1 MNTNTKTEHL
11 RRTKILATL
20 GPATDEDK
28 VFNKMLKH
36 GLDVVRVNFS
46 HGVEKDHVDRIERVR
61 RLSREFGRTV
71 GILVDL
77 QGPKIRIGKF
87 SERKIT
93 LNETDEFVLDSSLE
107 GAVGDQH
114 HVGVT
119 YKSLAKDVKI
129 GDRLMLDDGLIEL
142 QVTAIDGLSVI
153 TEVIIGGV
161 LSDSKGLNLA
171 GGGLSAAALTEK
183 DKADILTAA
192 KVGADYLAVSFVTC
206 AADVELARK
215 LLREAGGQGLIVSKI
230 ERAEAVEQHVEIIDA
245 SDAMMIAR
253 GDLAVEIGD
262 AELPAIQKILINA
275 AREHNCVCITATQM
289 MQSMVESPIPTR
301 AEVLDV
307 ANAVMDGTDAVMLSA
322 ETAVG
327 AHPDKVIEAMARIC
341 LGAERHRL
349 SRTSRH
355 RVDEP
360 LNDVEESIAMGAMYI
375 ANHLGVRAI
384 LALTESGQTAK
395 LMSRISSGI
404 PIMALSRSA
413 ATVHRVTLYRGVYP
427 VLWDIDR
434 NSEVAPPFQAVE
446 VLRGLLK
453 LDSGDTVLITFGDL
467 EGVEGNTNTLKL
479 VTIP

>member
-1 MNTNTKTEHL
+1 MNTKFQTKNL
-11 RRTKILATL
+11 RRTKIVATL
-20 GPATDEDK
+20 GPATDDDD
-28 VFNKMLKH
+28 VFRRMLEH

-46 HGVEKDHVDRIERVR
+46 HGSAQDHLDRIERVR
-61 RLSREFGRTV
+61 RLSRETGQYV

-87 SERKIT
+87 KEGKIT
-93 LNETDEFVLDSSLE
+93 LHEADEFVLDAAL
-107 GAVGDQH
+107 GIDLGDQH
-114 HVGVT
+114 QVGIT
-119 YKSLAKDVKI
+119 YPPLANDVNA
-129 GDRLMLDDGLIEL
+129 GDRLLLDDGLIEL
-142 QVTAIDGLSVI
+142 MVTSTKGSKV
-153 TEVIIGGV
+153 TCKVTIGGV
-161 LSDSKGLNLA
+161 LSNSKGLNLA
-171 GGGLSAAALTEK
+171 GGGLSAAALTDK

-192 KVGADYLAVSFVTC
+192 KAGADYLAISFVTS

-215 LLREAGGQGLIVSKI
+215 LLREAGGQGSIVSKI
-230 ERAEAVEQHVEIIDA
+230 ERAEAVEKHAEIIDA
-245 SDAMMIAR
+245 SDAVMIAR

-262 AELPAIQKILINA
+262 AELPAIQKILVDA
-275 AREHNCVCITATQM
+275 ARERNCICITATQM
-289 MQSMVESPIPTR
+289 MQSMVDSPIPTR

-327 AHPDKVIEAMARIC
+327 SHPDKVIEAMARIC

-349 SRTSRH
+349 TRKSRH

-360 LNDVEESIAMGAMYI
+360 LSDAEESIAMGAMYI

-404 PIMALSRSA
+404 PIMALSRNA

-434 NSEVAPPFQAVE
+434 NSDVAPPFQALD
-446 VLRGLLK
+446 VLKGLLDLK
-453 LDSGDTVLITFGDL
+453 SGESVLITFGDL
-467 EGVEGNTNTLKL
+467 EGVEGNTNMLKI
-479 VTIP
+479 VTIS

>member
-20 GPATDEDK
+20 GPATDKDK

-87 SERKIT
+87 SEGKIT

-107 GAVGDQH
+107 GAVGNQH
-114 HVGVT
+114 RVGVT
-119 YKSLAKDVKI
+119 YKPLAKDVKI

-142 QVTAIDGLSVI
+142 QVKAIDGLSVI

-262 AELPAIQKILINA
+262 AE
-275 AREHNCVCITATQM
+275 
-289 MQSMVESPIPTR
+289 
-301 AEVLDV
+301 
-307 ANAVMDGTDAVMLSA
+307 
-322 ETAVG
+322 
-327 AHPDKVIEAMARIC
+327 
-341 LGAERHRL
+341 
-349 SRTSRH
+349 
-355 RVDEP
+355 
-360 LNDVEESIAMGAMYI
+360 
-375 ANHLGVRAI
+375 
-384 LALTESGQTAK
+384 
-395 LMSRISSGI
+395 
-404 PIMALSRSA
+404 
-413 ATVHRVTLYRGVYP
+413 
-427 VLWDIDR
+427 
-434 NSEVAPPFQAVE
+434 
-446 VLRGLLK
+446 
-453 LDSGDTVLITFGDL
+453 
-467 EGVEGNTNTLKL
+467 
-479 VTIP
+479 

>member
-1 MNTNTKTEHL
+1 MNTKTKVDHL

-20 GPATDEDK
+20 GPATDDEK
-28 VFNKMLKH
+28 VFTKMLKH

-46 HGVEKDHVDRIERVR
+46 HGNEQDHLDRIEQVR
-61 RLSREFGRTV
+61 RLSRESGRTV

-87 SERKIT
+87 SDGKIK
-93 LNETDEFVLDSSLE
+93 LVESDEFELDSSLE

-114 HVGVT
+114 RVGVT
-119 YKSLAKDVKI
+119 YQPLAEDVTT
-129 GDRLMLDDGLIEL
+129 GDRLLLDDGLIEL
-142 QVTAIDGLSVI
+142 QVTGIEGTRVSTKV
-153 TEVIIGGV
+153 TIGGV

-183 DKADILTAA
+183 DKADIMTAA
-192 KVGADYLAVSFVTC
+192 KVGADYVAVSFVTC
-206 AADVELARK
+206 AADVELARR
-215 LLREAGGQGLIVSKI
+215 LLREAGGQGSIVSKI
-230 ERAEAVEQHVEIIDA
+230 ERAEAVERHVEIIDA
-245 SDAMMIAR
+245 SDAVMIAR

-275 AREHNCVCITATQM
+275 SRERNCVCITATQM

-349 SRTSRH
+349 ARISRH

-360 LNDVEESIAMGAMYI
+360 LNDAEESIAMGAMYI

-427 VLWDIDR
+427 VLWDVDK
-434 NSEVAPPFQAVE
+434 NNDVEPPFQAVE

-453 LDSGDTVLITFGDL
+453 LNSGDIVLITFGDL

>member
-1 MNTNTKTEHL
+1 MQTKDL
-11 RRTKILATL
+11 RRTKIVATL
-20 GPATDEDK
+20 GPATDNDD
-28 VFNKMLKH
+28 VFREMLKH

-46 HGVEKDHVDRIERVR
+46 HGSAQEHLDRIERVR
-61 RLSREFGRTV
+61 RLSWEAGQYV

-77 QGPKIRIGKF
+77 PGPKIRIGKF
-87 SERKIT
+87 KKGKIT
-93 LNETDEFVLDSSLE
+93 LSEGDEFVLDAALK
-107 GAVGDQH
+107 GKVGDQH
-114 HVGVT
+114 HVGIT
-119 YKSLAKDVKI
+119 YPPLAEDVNA
-129 GDRLMLDDGLIEL
+129 GDRLLLDDGLIEL
-142 QVTAIDGLSVI
+142 VVKATKGSKVVSEVT
-153 TEVIIGGV
+153 IGGV

-171 GGGLSAAALTEK
+171 GGGLSAAALTDK
-183 DKADILTAA
+183 DKAAILTAA
-192 KVGADYLAVSFVTC
+192 KAGVDYLAVSFVTG

-215 LLREAGGQGLIVSKI
+215 LLRKAGGQGSIVSKI
-230 ERAEAVEQHVEIIDA
+230 ERAEAVDKHAEIIDA
-245 SDAMMIAR
+245 SDAVMIAR

-275 AREHNCVCITATQM
+275 ARERNCVCITATQM
-289 MQSMVESPIPTR
+289 MQSMVDSPIPTR

-327 AHPDKVIEAMARIC
+327 SHPHKVIEAMARIC

-349 SRTSRH
+349 TRKSRH

-404 PIMALSRSA
+404 PILALSRNS

-434 NSEVAPPFQAVE
+434 NSDVAPPFQALE
-446 VLRGLLK
+446 VLKGLLD
-453 LDSGDTVLITFGDL
+453 LNSGDSVLITFGDL
-467 EGVEGNTNTLKL
+467 EGVEGNTNMLKI
-479 VTIP
+479 VTIS

>member
-1 MNTNTKTEHL
+1 MNTKTKVDHL

-20 GPATDEDK
+20 GPATDDEK
-28 VFNKMLKH
+28 VFTKMLKH

-46 HGVEKDHVDRIERVR
+46 HGNEQDHLDRIEQVR
-61 RLSREFGRTV
+61 RLSRESGRTV

-87 SERKIT
+87 SDGKIK
-93 LNETDEFVLDSSLE
+93 LVESDEFELDSSLE

-114 HVGVT
+114 RVGVT
-119 YKSLAKDVKI
+119 YQPLAEDVTT
-129 GDRLMLDDGLIEL
+129 GDRLLLDDGLIEL
-142 QVTAIDGLSVI
+142 QVTGIEGTRVSTKV
-153 TEVIIGGV
+153 TIGGV

-192 KVGADYLAVSFVTC
+192 KVGADYVAVSFVTC
-206 AADVELARK
+206 AADVELARR
-215 LLREAGGQGLIVSKI
+215 LLREAGGQGSIVSKI
-230 ERAEAVEQHVEIIDA
+230 ERAEAVERHVEIIDA
-245 SDAMMIAR
+245 SDAVMIAR

-275 AREHNCVCITATQM
+275 SRERNCVCITATQM

-349 SRTSRH
+349 ARISRH

-360 LNDVEESIAMGAMYI
+360 LNDAEESIAMGAMYI

-427 VLWDIDR
+427 VLWDVDK
-434 NSEVAPPFQAVE
+434 NNDVEPPFQAVE

-453 LDSGDTVLITFGDL
+453 LNSGDIVLITFGDL

>member
-1 MNTNTKTEHL
+1 MNVNLQAGDL
-11 RRTKILATL
+11 RRTKIVATL
-20 GPATDEDK
+20 GPATDDDD
-28 VFNKMLKH
+28 VFRKMLKH

-46 HGVEKDHVDRIERVR
+46 HGSAQDHLDRIERVR
-61 RLSREFGRTV
+61 RLSRETGQYV

-87 SERKIT
+87 KEGKVT
-93 LNETDEFVLDSSLE
+93 LREADEFVLDAGL
-107 GAVGDQH
+107 GIDLGDQH
-114 HVGVT
+114 YVGIT
-119 YKSLAKDVKI
+119 YPPLADDVNA
-129 GDRLMLDDGLIEL
+129 GDRLLLDDGLIEL
-142 QVTAIDGLSVI
+142 MVTSTKGSKV
-153 TEVIIGGV
+153 TCKVTIGGV
-161 LSDSKGLNLA
+161 LSNSKGLNLA
-171 GGGLSAAALTEK
+171 GGGLSAAALTDK

-192 KVGADYLAVSFVTC
+192 KAGADYLAISFVTS

-215 LLREAGGQGLIVSKI
+215 LFREAGGQGFIVSKI
-230 ERAEAVEQHVEIIDA
+230 ERAEAVDKHAEIIDA
-245 SDAMMIAR
+245 SDVVMIAR

-275 AREHNCVCITATQM
+275 ARERNCVCITATQM
-289 MQSMVESPIPTR
+289 MQSMVDSPIPTR

-327 AHPDKVIEAMARIC
+327 SHPDKVIEAMARIC

-349 SRTSRH
+349 TRTSRH

-404 PIMALSRSA
+404 PIMALSRNA

-434 NSEVAPPFQAVE
+434 NSDVAPPFQALE
-446 VLRGLLK
+446 VLKGLLD
-453 LDSGDTVLITFGDL
+453 LNSGDSVLITFGDL
-467 EGVEGNTNTLKL
+467 EGVEGNTNMLKI
-479 VTIP
+479 VTIS